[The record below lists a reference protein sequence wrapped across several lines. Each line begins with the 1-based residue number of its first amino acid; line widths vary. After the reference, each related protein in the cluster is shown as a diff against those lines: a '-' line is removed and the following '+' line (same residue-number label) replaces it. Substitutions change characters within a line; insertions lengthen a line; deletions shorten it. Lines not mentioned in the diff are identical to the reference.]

1 MVHRRKGIFHIAL
14 LELVRGRLT
23 VLTETALDESPSI
36 APNGSMLIYAT
47 QYRGQGVLAAV
58 SIDGGVK
65 FRLPSSSGNVREPAW
80 SPQKRKE
87 FVGNIMIE

>member
-1 MVHRRKGIFHIAL
+1 M
-14 LELVRGRLT
+14 

-47 QYRGQGVLAAV
+47 QEGGEGILAAV

-65 FRLPSSSGNVREPAW
+65 FNLPSTEGDVREPAW
-80 SPQKRKE
+80 SPQKRKM
-87 FVGNIMIE
+87 FTPIGID